1 MRFKKP
7 KFRPGDV
14 WIILD
19 EFIQI
24 RTPSKTDPEQLEPA
38 AQIPPGSFTAPPIV
52 LDDPKN
58 AAFIQS
64 EIERAECLKLEYQAI
79 ADTID
84 AEIWSDNYTT
94 PEYAI
99 TELRDEWERMPAHDR
114 RKTNAAYVLETV
126 NPDPDAPD
134 HFDGDVIYRIK

>member
-24 RTPSKTDPEQLEPA
+24 RTEPNQTEPEPA

-58 AAFIQS
+58 AAIVQA

-84 AEIWSDNYTT
+84 AELIEIERIISDHTSS
-94 PEYAI
+94 EKQIEKA
-99 TELRDEWERMPAHDR
+99 
-114 RKTNAAYVLETV
+114 RKRKLTLLKQRATNTRQLQLIESKIDKLKS
-126 NPDPDAPD
+126 N
-134 HFDGDVIYRIK
+134 I

>member
-1 MRFKKP
+1 MRFKKR
-7 KFRPGDV
+7 KFHPSDV

-24 RTPSKTDPEQLEPA
+24 RTEPKTDPEQLEP

-52 LDDPKN
+52 LDDPKS
-58 AAFIQS
+58 AAFVQA

-84 AEIWSDNYTT
+84 AELAEMKQIIVDHTSSEKQIEKARKRKLTLLKQRATNTRALQ
-94 PEYAI
+94 AI
-99 TELRDEWERMPAHDR
+99 ESKIDKL
-114 RKTNAAYVLETV
+114 KS
-126 NPDPDAPD
+126 
-134 HFDGDVIYRIK
+134 KQ

>member
-24 RTPSKTDPEQLEPA
+24 ITPSKTDSDQLEPA
-38 AQIPPGSFTAPPIV
+38 ATIPPGSFTAPPIV

-64 EIERAECLKLEYQAI
+64 EIERAECLKIEYQAI

-84 AEIWSDNYTT
+84 AELIEMEQIINDHTSSEKQIEKARKRKLTLLKQRATNTRALQ
-94 PEYAI
+94 AI
-99 TELRDEWERMPAHDR
+99 ESKIDKLKQST
-114 RKTNAAYVLETV
+114 
-126 NPDPDAPD
+126 
-134 HFDGDVIYRIK
+134 I

>member
-7 KFRPGDV
+7 KFKPGDV

-24 RTPSKTDPEQLEPA
+24 RTVPKTDSDQVEP
-38 AQIPPGSFTAPPIV
+38 AQIPPGSFTAPPVV

-58 AAFIQS
+58 AAFVQA
-64 EIERAECLKLEYQAI
+64 EIERAECLKIEYQTI

-84 AEIWSDNYTT
+84 AELIEIEQIIIDHTSSAKQIEKARKRKLTLLKQRATNTRALQ
-94 PEYAI
+94 AI
-99 TELRDEWERMPAHDR
+99 ESKIDKLRS
-114 RKTNAAYVLETV
+114 KQ
-126 NPDPDAPD
+126 
-134 HFDGDVIYRIK
+134 

>member
-7 KFRPGDV
+7 KFKPGDV

-24 RTPSKTDPEQLEPA
+24 RTEQKTDPDQLEPA
-38 AQIPPGSFTAPPIV
+38 ARIPPGSYTAPPIV

-58 AAFIQS
+58 AAFIQA
-64 EIERAECLKLEYQAI
+64 EVERAECLKIEYQAI

-84 AEIWSDNYTT
+84 AELIEIEQIIIDHTSSAKQI
-94 PEYAI
+94 EKA
-99 TELRDEWERMPAHDR
+99 
-114 RKTNAAYVLETV
+114 RKRKLTLLKQRATNTRALQTIESKIDKLKS
-126 NPDPDAPD
+126 N
-134 HFDGDVIYRIK
+134 I

>member
-19 EFIQI
+19 EFIQV
-24 RTPSKTDPEQLEPA
+24 RTEPNQTEPEPA
-38 AQIPPGSFTAPPIV
+38 AIIPPGSYTALPAANN
-52 LDDPKN
+52 PKN
-58 AAFIQS
+58 AAFVQA

-84 AEIWSDNYTT
+84 AELSEMEQIISDHTSSAKQI
-94 PEYAI
+94 EKA
-99 TELRDEWERMPAHDR
+99 
-114 RKTNAAYVLETV
+114 RKRKLTLLKQRATNTRQLQLIESKIDKLKS
-126 NPDPDAPD
+126 N
-134 HFDGDVIYRIK
+134 I

>member
-19 EFIQI
+19 EFIQV
-24 RTPSKTDPEQLEPA
+24 RTEPNQTEPEPPT
-38 AQIPPGSFTAPPIV
+38 QIPPGSFTAPPVV

-58 AAFIQS
+58 AAFIQA

-84 AEIWSDNYTT
+84 AELIEMEQIINDHTSSEKQIEKARKRKLTLLKQRATNTRQLQLIESKIDK
-94 PEYAI
+94 
-99 TELRDEWERMPAHDR
+99 LRQN
-114 RKTNAAYVLETV
+114 K
-126 NPDPDAPD
+126 
-134 HFDGDVIYRIK
+134 I